1 MAGDLDL
8 DALERLATDEDRD
21 REELETVADAF
32 PRVLSRLRAAEARGA
47 AKALEWSE
55 DDRPLPEDA
64 EIKAAHP
71 MRTGRHDLYGEA
83 MRLVGARYSKGALV
97 DLVVWLLHRADAAE
111 ARVREQEAKAARA
124 RVIRHCACVI
134 AADHTVEA
142 RCSIHEAETAALRER
157 VRELEAER
165 DAALAAVRDGFPG
178 IVSLVRERAEQ
189 AEKERDE
196 ARDCGQDGVCALSP
210 GCQRH
215 WQERNTELAREA
227 DTLER
232 LGLRNAAEM
241 VETDRERDL
250 LRAVADAARAVAG
263 ERFTET
269 SLRAALA
276 ALDAAKGGGA

>member
-111 ARVREQEAKAARA
+111 ARGRERGVADGIDACEREAGSLPRHFEHAR
-124 RVIRHCACVI
+124 IG
-134 AADHTVEA
+134 VEA
-142 RCSIHEAETAALRER
+142 CIKR
-157 VRELEAER
+157 
-165 DAALAAVRDGFPG
+165 
-178 IVSLVRERAEQ
+178 
-189 AEKERDE
+189 
-196 ARDCGQDGVCALSP
+196 
-210 GCQRH
+210 
-215 WQERNTELAREA
+215 
-227 DTLER
+227 
-232 LGLRNAAEM
+232 
-241 VETDRERDL
+241 
-250 LRAVADAARAVAG
+250 LRALIRSG
-263 ERFTET
+263 R
-269 SLRAALA
+269 
-276 ALDAAKGGGA
+276 